1 MAEVSESKRLWRT
14 ALIVAGVGLLVL
26 LPLTWLAL
34 RLLDDYNIRRRVAAN
49 VSAALTNLEN
59 IQAAEQL
66 YFEANGQ
73 YGTFQQLIDS
83 GIFQAEVSGDP
94 PTASGYAFTVR
105 VQPKTDAQPA
115 AYSVNADPVRTGE
128 RDATGR
134 RHFYIGS
141 DVIGVRF
148 NETRPESPRA
158 ATVEELL
165 RAVPVPPSS

>member
-26 LPLTWLAL
+26 VPLGWLAL
-34 RLLDDYNIRRRVAAN
+34 RMWDDTIQRRVVAAN
-49 VSAALTNLEN
+49 ESAALTNLEN

-73 YGTFQQLIDS
+73 YGTFRQLIDS

-94 PTASGYAFTVR
+94 PVARGYVYTVK
-105 VQPKTDAQPA
+105 VQPKTDTQPA
-115 AYSVNADPVRTGE
+115 SYIVNADPVRPEG

-134 RHFYIGS
+134 RHFFVGS
-141 DVIGVRF
+141 EVTGVRY
-148 NETRPESPRA
+148 NDTRPA
-158 ATVEELL
+158 NKDDKL
-165 RAVPVPPSS
+165 RPKA

>member
-1 MAEVSESKRLWRT
+1 MAEASESKRLWRT
-14 ALIVAGVGLLVL
+14 ALIVAGVGVLVL
-26 LPLTWLAL
+26 VPLGWLAL
-34 RLLDDYNIRRRVAAN
+34 RMWDDTIQRRVIAAN
-49 VSAALTNLEN
+49 ESAALTNLEN

-94 PTASGYAFTVR
+94 PTASGYVFNIR

-115 AYSVNADPVRTGE
+115 AYSVNVDPIRAEG

-134 RHFYIGS
+134 RHFFAS
-141 DVIGVRF
+141 SEVIGVRF
-148 NETRPESPRA
+148 NESRPATKDDRPRPKMS
-158 ATVEELL
+158 EY
-165 RAVPVPPSS
+165 